1 MKYTKILFLIVVLS
15 ASSCKKEEFNITNLN
30 GNKIGVLGHGGMG
43 ISSNYP
49 MNSLES
55 ILNCMHLN
63 SDGTEIDV
71 QMTNDGVLVA
81 FHDETLD
88 NLTNG
93 SGILHDVNW
102 NEVNGLCYNSPVMSG
117 YKVASLETIFSA
129 LAAAGKIKGKR
140 FAIDCKIFENSI
152 TFENIDAYCNALYQ
166 FIDDFD
172 LVDNVVLE
180 IANEIVIDKIHAE
193 RPDFRIFV
201 FETVENAIEK
211 AITNQLEG
219 VVFSIDKITREQI
232 IYAHANNVMVT
243 LFNTQSKQ
251 RNIDAIEMN
260 PDFIETDRL
269 EHLISVLK

>member
-1 MKYTKILFLIVVLS
+1 MKYLNILLISTLS
-15 ASSCKKEEFNITNLN
+15 FSSCKKDEFNISNLN

-43 ISSNYP
+43 ISSTYP
-49 MNSLES
+49 MNSVES

-88 NLTNG
+88 GLTNG
-93 SGILHDVNW
+93 SGILHELNW
-102 NEVNGLCYNSPVMSG
+102 NEVNGLYYNSPVMNG
-117 YKVASLETIFSA
+117 YKVASLETIFQA
-129 LAAAGKIKGKR
+129 LSTSGKIDGKR
-140 FAIDCKIFENSI
+140 FALDCKTFESSI
-152 TFENIDAYCNALYQ
+152 SLENIDVYCKNIYQ

-180 IANEIVIDKIHAE
+180 IANEVLIDKIHAE
-193 RPDFRIFV
+193 RPDLGIFV

-219 VVFSIDKITREQI
+219 VVFSIDKITQEEI

-243 LFNTQSKQ
+243 LFNTQSNQ

-269 EHLISVLK
+269 ELLISVLK

>member
-1 MKYTKILFLIVVLS
+1 MNYIKILFLIVALNT
-15 ASSCKKEEFNITNLN
+15 SSCKKDEFNISNLN

-43 ISSNYP
+43 ISSTYP
-49 MNSLES
+49 MNSVES

-93 SGILHDVNW
+93 SGILHDMNW
-102 NEVNGLCYNSPVMSG
+102 NEVSGLYYNSPVMNG

-129 LAAAGKIKGKR
+129 LSTSGKIEGKR
-140 FAIDCKIFENSI
+140 FALDCKTFENSI
-152 TFENIDAYCNALYQ
+152 SLENIDVYCNNIYQ
-166 FIDDFD
+166 FIDDFN

-180 IANEIVIDKIHAE
+180 IANEILIDKIHAE
-193 RPDFRIFV
+193 RPDLRIFV
-201 FETVENAIEK
+201 FETVENGIEK

-219 VVFSIDKITREQI
+219 VVFSIDKITREEI

-243 LFNTQSKQ
+243 LFNTQSNQ